1 MMFTTR
7 DTKRHTQICLTFNFK
22 VNHQGQVTDFR
33 FSEILDLANV
43 RIDTKIKSVACIQPE
58 MRKVI
63 QLICVTLSSKV
74 NRQGH
79 VIFFNIF
86 DIPDLEN
93 VRIDTK
99 IKSVACIQ
107 PEMRKVIQLI
117 CVTLSSKVNRQ
128 GHVIFFNIFDI
139 LDLENVRIDTKIKS
153 VACIQPEMRKVIQLI
168 CVTLSSKVNRQG
180 QVIFFNIFD
189 IPDLENV
196 RIDTK
201 IKSVACIQPE
211 MRKVI
216 QLICV
221 TLSSKVNRQGQ
232 PSRSRDFLQH
242 I

>member
-1 MMFTTR
+1 MT
-7 DTKRHTQICLTFNFK
+7 LSYK
-22 VNHQGQVTDFR
+22 VNRQGHVIFFNIFDIPDF
-33 FSEILDLANV
+33 ENV
-43 RIDTKIKSVACIQPE
+43 RIDTKIKSVACKQPE

-63 QLICVTLSSKV
+63 QLICVTLSYKV

-117 CVTLSSKVNRQ
+117 CVTLSYKVNRQ
-128 GHVIFFNIFDI
+128 SH
-139 LDLENVRIDTKIKS
+139 
-153 VACIQPEMRKVIQLI
+153 
-168 CVTLSSKVNRQG
+168 
-180 QVIFFNIFD
+180 VIFFNIFD

-196 RIDTK
+196 RINTK

-211 MRKVI
+211 MRKII

-232 PSRSRDFLQH
+232 PSRSRDFFSTYLISPTSKMLESTPRSTSYH
-242 I
+242 CYFVNIIIYGLGSSWTPG